1 MGRVSVP
8 DLGSVRPHALGSCV
22 RGCASGPECSSMSP
36 WICVCP
42 VCRSVGEGMAVGQ
55 DTSVCAAV
63 SVCVCVCVSAIAV
76 CPCAHRPC
84 PLCVFAVCPYVCVS
98 APQTVCVSAASESS
112 SACPAGVLATV
123 VATSISRPSVCPPV
137 LLGRGGAGSGGKRR
151 GEGVSTSPPTPA
163 PSPHSLGPGI
173 EPYLESRFDIC
184 FQI

>member
-1 MGRVSVP
+1 
-8 DLGSVRPHALGSCV
+8 
-22 RGCASGPECSSMSP
+22 MSP

-63 SVCVCVCVSAIAV
+63 SVCVCVCVCVSAIAV

-163 PSPHSLGPGI
+163 RVLKVSVLVQRTTPYCVSRVYHLARLHRLLDSFVLKMKAPS
-173 EPYLESRFDIC
+173 RAR
-184 FQI
+184 